1 MASYSGASLAGLAE
15 KLLASKIYYRE
26 DSFFEALY
34 DLGSTSALSI
44 ALAQTTDKKSK
55 TYKTAM
61 RKVNFYK
68 RGLRKPS
75 KKSQEQILA
84 VLQQNSKT
92 KSRYIQQVGKL
103 KITID
108 GTWRKSRDVRKRRIV
123 HTLNEGSA
131 KKFLEEI
138 LKSESVGMDYFL
150 FDYGVDDAIFENY
163 IVTID
168 EI

>member
-1 MASYSGASLAGLAE
+1 MASYTGTSLSGLAE
-15 KLLASKIYYRE
+15 KLLLSKIYYRE

-34 DLGSTSALSI
+34 DLGSTSALSL

-55 TYKTAM
+55 PYKAAM

-84 VLQQNSKT
+84 VLQENFKT
-92 KSRYIQQVGKL
+92 KRRYIQQIGKL
-103 KITID
+103 KVTID
-108 GTWRKSRDVRKRRIV
+108 GTWRKSHDVRKRRIV
-123 HTLNEGSA
+123 HTLSEGNA

-138 LKSESVGMDYFL
+138 LKSESAGMDFFL
-150 FDYGVDDAIFENY
+150 FDYGVEDAIFENY